1 MTILVY
7 GAGVLGSVYAARLHD
22 AGHAVSILARGQ
34 RLADLRAHGIVLD
47 DARTGARTTTR
58 IPVVERLAPD
68 DAYDLVL
75 VLVRWSQVAAV
86 LPALAANRRTPTVLF
101 MVSNPVGPTAWV
113 AALGRERVVLGFAG
127 AGGSRDGQ
135 VVRYHVLPRWQQAT
149 TVGELDGQ
157 VTPRLTAIVRA
168 FAEAGFPVAT
178 SPRMAAWLTTHI
190 TWTLPMSTALYMA
203 GGDIYRLA
211 RTRDALVLLV
221 RAIRENFRVLRA
233 LGIPITPASLHVFD
247 RLPEPLLIAVLRRL
261 LDTPTAEL
269 VIARHANAARDE
281 YGAVAQDWQARADRA
296 SVPTPADARL
306 DRYLDPAEPPVADG
320 SATIPLT
327 WRSMEVGLGVL
338 IGVGGALVGR
348 RQLRARRGQA
358 AGPLQSARVG
368 VGRDTP

>member
-22 AGHAVSILARGQ
+22 AGHTVSMLARGQ
-34 RLADLRAHGIVLD
+34 RLADLWAHGIVLD

-58 IPVVERLAPD
+58 VSAVERLAPD

-75 VLVRWSQVAAV
+75 VLMRWNQVAAV

-101 MVSNPVGPTAWV
+101 MVSNPVGPAAWI

-127 AGGSRDGQ
+127 AGGSRDGY

-168 FAEAGFPVAT
+168 FADAGFPVAT
-178 SPRMAAWLTTHI
+178 SPRMEAWLTTHI
-190 TWTLPMSTALYMA
+190 TWTLPVSTALYMA

-221 RAIRENFRVLRA
+221 RAVRENFRVLHA

-247 RLPEPLLIAVLRRL
+247 RMPEPLLIASLRRL
-261 LDTPTAEL
+261 FATPTADL

-281 YGAVAQDWQARADRA
+281 YGALADDWQARASRA
-296 SVPTPADARL
+296 SIATPAGARL
-306 DRYLDPAEPPVADG
+306 DRYLDPAVSPIADG

-327 WRSMEVGLGVL
+327 WRGLRAGLGVL
-338 IGVGGALVGR
+338 
-348 RQLRARRGQA
+348 
-358 AGPLQSARVG
+358 VG
-368 VGRDTP
+368 VGFVLIGARHRGVR